1 MKPKPQKQGVQD
13 GACGFYAI
21 GNAISILI
29 PKVPVD
35 EIFKI
40 IFKYY
45 LENENGEHFIEG
57 MYRNKLNSILTHT
70 VETLNEKGHG
80 IGVYRP
86 FWNNTANSLGDFK
99 ENIFEHF
106 KENCIATAIIGYEYC
121 KIDPESDYYSH
132 WTTINRTTTK
142 SFYTFDSDQERKFIP
157 LSKCR
162 IWDDKKR
169 HKSRPYKI
177 DTTAT
182 FFLSKKKIKQI
193 V

>member
-1 MKPKPQKQGVQD
+1 MKPKPQKQGAQD

-21 GNAISILI
+21 GNAISILT

-35 EIFKI
+35 EIFRI

-45 LENENGEHFIEG
+45 LRNENGEHFIEG

-70 VETLNEKGHG
+70 VETLNAKGHG

-86 FWNNTANSLGDFK
+86 FWNSTACSLGEFK
-99 ENIFEHF
+99 ASIIEHF
-106 KENCIATAIIGYEYC
+106 EVNKNATAIMGYEYC
-121 KIDPESDYYSH
+121 RKDPECDYYSH
-132 WTTINRTTTK
+132 WTTIKRTTKK
-142 SFYTFDSDQERKFIP
+142 SLYTFDSDQERKFIP

-162 IWDDKKR
+162 IWDDKQK

-182 FFLSKKKIKQI
+182 FFLSYRNI
-193 V
+193 

>member
-1 MKPKPQKQGVQD
+1 MKNMKQKPQKQGVQD

-21 GNAISILI
+21 GNSISILI
-29 PKVPVD
+29 PKEPVD

-57 MYRNKLNSILTHT
+57 MYRNKLNSILNHT
-70 VETLNEKGHG
+70 VKTLNAEGFQ
-80 IGVYRP
+80 IEIYRP
-86 FWNNTANSLGDFK
+86 FWKKTANSLGEFK
-99 ENIFEHF
+99 ENIFKHF
-106 KENCIATAIIGYEYC
+106 EINKKATAIIGYEYC
-121 KIDPESDYYSH
+121 KDDQECDYYSH

-142 SFYTFDSDQERKFIP
+142 SLYTFDSSQERKYIP
-157 LSKCR
+157 LSRCR
-162 IWDDKKR
+162 IWDDKQR

-182 FFLSKKKIKQI
+182 FFLSNK
-193 V
+193 